1 MDIKTNNKQR
11 CEYAQVGLYNVID
24 PEIGLNIVDLGL
36 LYEMNFDEQAKQLD
50 CIMTLT
56 TQFCPMG
63 EAITSDT
70 RDSLREA
77 FPDWNVIIT
86 LIFEPPWNMNMI
98 SPAGRQYLGR

>member
-1 MDIKTNNKQR
+1 MNVKTNNNEKY
-11 CEYAQVGLYNVID
+11 EYALVDLYNVID

-36 LYEMNFDEQAKQLD
+36 LYEMNFDEEAKQLD

-70 RDSLREA
+70 QNSLRA
-77 FPDWNVIIT
+77 SFPEWNVIIT
-86 LIFEPPWNMNMI
+86 LIFEPPWSMEMI
-98 SPAGRQYLGR
+98 SATGRQYLGR